1 VALRSGAGT
10 RRVVRAPE
18 SALGDPSS
26 ARRWLLLFALVC
38 VLLIGI
44 DVTPIGVR
52 AGLSADAASTRWL
65 TLLALSALAVGNFW
79 LIARLP
85 FPLQVGLIWAELLA
99 LFLLLFYSFDLSYD
113 FIAERSPQLL
123 GLGLRN
129 GFLQGAA
136 LTLFICAVA
145 IACSTVIALIAALAR
160 LSGNGAAFGVATF
173 YISFFRGTPLL
184 LQVMLIYLGLPQLG
198 IVLSAVPAGIIAL
211 TLCYG
216 AYMAEIFRAGIL
228 AIPGG
233 QAEAARA
240 LGLREGLIMRLVI
253 LPQALRL
260 IIPPTGNQF
269 IAMLKDSSLVS
280 VMGAWEIMFLARTH
294 GRAEFKYME
303 MLITAAIIYW
313 VLSASFELIQSRI
326 EKKFGKG
333 VTS

>member
-1 VALRSGAGT
+1 MALA
-10 RRVVRAPE
+10 
-18 SALGDPSS
+18 
-26 ARRWLLLFALVC
+26 
-38 VLLIGI
+38 GI
-44 DVTPIGVR
+44 DLAPLG
-52 AGLSADAASTRWL
+52 AHLGLPADAASTRWL
-65 TLLALSALAVGNFW
+65 SLILVSALATGNFW

-85 FPLQVGLIWAELLA
+85 TPLQVTVVWAELLA
-99 LFLLLFYSFDLSYD
+99 LFLLFFYSFDLSYS
-113 FIAERSPQLL
+113 FIAERAPQLM
-123 GLGLRN
+123 GFGLRN

-145 IACSTVIALIAALAR
+145 IACSTVIALVAALAR

-184 LQVMLIYLGLPQLG
+184 LQVLLIYLGLPQLG

-211 TLCYG
+211 SLCYG

-228 AIPGG
+228 AVPQG
-233 QAEAARA
+233 QSEAARA
-240 LGLREGLIMRLVI
+240 LGLREALIMRLVV

-294 GRAEFKYME
+294 GRSEFKYME

-313 VLSASFELIQSRI
+313 VLSAVFELIQSRI
-326 EKKFGKG
+326 EKKLGKG
-333 VTS
+333 VST